1 MKEAIAKLLKKATK
15 ANVASVSGIAYYQP
29 EVPQAVKK
37 EDK

>member
-1 MKEAIAKLLKKATK
+1 MKKVIAKVLEKAAK
-15 ANVASVSGIAYYQP
+15 ANVASTSGFVSYQP